1 VYNLR
6 RVLFYFE
13 GKSMADIF
21 TLTTRVDP
29 ALLFRRG
36 EAGDPRLGETVFTAP
51 GGYDAAP
58 VVLLGCPQD
67 AGVRR
72 NGGRPGAADAPDAIR
87 RGLYKLVSPDRF
99 RLFDLGNTIIGESLE
114 ETHDTQ
120 QRVVE
125 QLLRDG
131 KIVISLGGGNDIA
144 YPDCAALAAVA
155 GDVLAINIDA
165 HLDVRQSDQR
175 HSGTPYRQ
183 LLGEGHLRPHL
194 FHETAYQPFAV
205 AEAHLSYL
213 ATLGVLTHSLRNVQ
227 REGVETFYRRVADEP
242 DATSIFW
249 GVDMDAFTAAD
260 APGVSAPNP
269 SGLRAD
275 DLLTIAQIAG
285 GHPRTRV
292 FEISEVNPA
301 FDLDQRTCR
310 LAAAAIWIFL
320 EAFYKL

>member
-1 VYNLR
+1 
-6 RVLFYFE
+6 
-13 GKSMADIF
+13 MTDIF
-21 TLTTRVDP
+21 ALTARPDP

-51 GGYDAAP
+51 GGYDASP

-67 AGVRR
+67 EGVRR

-87 RGLYKLVSPDRF
+87 RCLYRLVSPEKF
-99 RLFDLGNTIIGESLE
+99 RLFDLGNTIIGGSLE
-114 ETHDTQ
+114 ETHETQ
-120 QRVVE
+120 QKVVE

-144 YPDCAALAAVA
+144 YPDCAALAAVV
-155 GDVLAINIDA
+155 GDVVAINIDA

-183 LLGEGHLRPHL
+183 LLGEGHIRPHL

-213 ATLGVLTHSLRNVQ
+213 ATLGAKVDDIESVQ
-227 REGVETFYRRVADEP
+227 FHGATSFYRTVLSKAIGHP
-242 DATSIFW
+242 VFW

-269 SGLRAD
+269 SGLSGR
-275 DLLTIAQIAG
+275 DLLKISRIAG
-285 GHPRTRV
+285 GEGHAMTRI

-310 LAAAAIWIFL
+310 LAAAAIWTFL
-320 EAFYKL
+320 AAFYGPKW